1 MSFDVISG
9 LSGSNVTPHDRTAV
23 VPQVAAATMT
33 PAAAQGE
40 QPTAPSLTKPE
51 QPVLLVPT
59 QPLSPAV
66 LAELVGRQLPLS
78 GASVRG

>member
-1 MSFDVISG
+1 
-9 LSGSNVTPHDRTAV
+9 
-23 VPQVAAATMT
+23 MT